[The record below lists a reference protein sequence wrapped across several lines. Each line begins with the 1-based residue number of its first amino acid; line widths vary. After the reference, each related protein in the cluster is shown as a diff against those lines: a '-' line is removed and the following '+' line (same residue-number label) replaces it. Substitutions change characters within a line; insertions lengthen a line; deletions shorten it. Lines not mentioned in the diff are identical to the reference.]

1 MVFPLIE
8 MLTLVALAEV
18 VEWME
23 VQDLVTVPL
32 FLPLKVI
39 LVVQELTMDKVV
51 AELQDQDQEQILL
64 LVVQEAQA
72 LQLQLHHLQL
82 HTQVA
87 EVAAMVL
94 VEHLVDLVV
103 VVKAAATDLMQ
114 VMDLETQVAEVEA
127 EAASIL
133 QVQVDI
139 D

>member
-1 MVFPLIE
+1 
-8 MLTLVALAEV
+8 
-18 VEWME
+18 ME

-51 AELQDQDQEQILL
+51 AEPQDQDQEQILL